1 MKCIAAKKAGFCF
14 GVTRA
19 LKIIFKEAESG
30 SSIQV
35 LGELIHNPTVLDDL
49 KKKGIETIESLEDHD
64 SSKTLVIRTHGIPKE
79 TELSLKSDNQQI
91 LDTTCPI
98 VKKLHVIVSNL
109 DERKIPVI
117 VVGNPDHPE
126 IVGVV
131 SYAEDVSVIN
141 SVEEAQNI
149 ELKKHVAVVAQTTLN
164 SSFFKEILGILVD
177 RTDILEIYN
186 TICDATRIRQE
197 AIRNLAMEVDGVVVV
212 GGKNSSNTRKL
223 FEIAKSLNPDSFHVT
238 GVEELKERN
247 DFPGHLKSV
256 GVTGGASTPPEE
268 IDKVKSY
275 IESINCREEGEKNG

>member
-19 LKIIFKEAESG
+19 LKIIFKEAEKG
-30 SSIQV
+30 SDIQV
-35 LGELIHNPTVLDDL
+35 LGELIHNPTVLEDL
-49 KKKGIETIESLEDHD
+49 KEKGIETIESLENHD
-64 SSKTLVIRTHGIPKE
+64 KSRTLVIRTHGIPKE
-79 TELSLKSDNQQI
+79 TELSLKSDNCQI

-98 VKKLHVIVSNL
+98 VKKLHVIVQEL
-109 DERKIPVI
+109 DERKIPVL

-126 IVGVV
+126 IVGAI
-131 SYAEDVSVIN
+131 SYAQDVTVIN
-141 SVEEAQNI
+141 TVEEAQLVN
-149 ELKKHVAVVAQTTLN
+149 LKKHVAVVAQTTLN

-177 RTDILEIYN
+177 RTDILEVYN

-197 AIRNLAMEVDGVVVV
+197 AIRNLAVEVDGVVVV

-223 FEIAKSLNPDSFHVT
+223 FEIATALNSNTFHVT
-238 GVEELKERN
+238 GVEELQQRK
-247 DFPGHLKSV
+247 DFPGSLQSV

-275 IESINCREEGEKNG
+275 IESINCREGEKNG